1 MDMSVTDSISQGFP
15 FLPSSLSS
23 FAPMIPRSGSFAMA
37 SSRPAGATL
46 RITKTNVTVGQQD
59 LSRRCEDDGHPW
71 PWSSLSLPNP
81 PTPSRSTRYIFI
93 SPPSLL
99 VPYPSDT
106 SEAIIA
112 SHDPRCEV
120 RPSPCRPFVPSR
132 PETGFSQGG
141 AVERGSMGSEVFYAR
156 NNQTEKQKESLALIR
171 PVRFFRHRV
180 RVSRGHLR
188 RIGRMTTTSDRAINE
203 EQKTLCEA
211 CKACEESNEKALV
224 DLARCSVVLVLSAR
238 TLSVDQ

>member
-1 MDMSVTDSISQGFP
+1 M
-15 FLPSSLSS
+15 
-23 FAPMIPRSGSFAMA
+23 
-37 SSRPAGATL
+37 
-46 RITKTNVTVGQQD
+46 
-59 LSRRCEDDGHPW
+59 SRRCEDDGHPW

-203 EQKTLCEA
+203 EQKTSCEA
-211 CKACEESNEKALV
+211 CKACEESNEKKLV
-224 DLARCSVVLVLSAR
+224 DLARCSVILVLSAR
-238 TLSVDQ
+238 TLSVDRSRSTSWPRYETWMCKDRRLPDARARWLPSNRSTFVSWTSLFHCNPLHQVKVFRVSK